1 MNNNCC
7 IRLNLWHY
15 VYTERETNQT
25 KPIPNTKM
33 TNTQTRTMSDLYK
46 AVQSDMLDKLNDGA
60 GMYNEASDLHHYL
73 CNEDYFIIGT
83 YAAKQFLGEHAYDV
97 IGMVQEYEN
106 DNFGECNTDLS
117 NPENVVNMFRYI
129 VGEQILAESDTLRD
143 NWDSELEPETHRE
156 ICEEIECININKVY
170 YSNN

>member
-1 MNNNCC
+1 MKYMALCLYRKAN
-7 IRLNLWHY
+7 
-15 VYTERETNQT
+15 
-25 KPIPNTKM
+25 KPNTNIM
-33 TNTQTRTMSDLYK
+33 TNTQTQTRTMCDLYD
-46 AVQSDMLDKLNDGA
+46 AVHSDMLDKLNDGT
-60 GMYNEASDLHHYL
+60 GMYNAASDLHHYL

-106 DNFGECNTDLS
+106 DNFGECHTDLS

-129 VGEQILAESDTLRD
+129 VGEQILAESETLRD
-143 NWDSELEPETHRE
+143 NWDSELEPETYSE
-156 ICEEIECININKVY
+156 ICDEIGCININKVY